1 MRFITSVF
9 PKYLVEIDKK
19 IIIYI
24 KQVFT
29 VLNIIV
35 DMLLKSMVEQKPLK
49 TCYRFIIIWL

>member
-49 TCYRFIIIWL
+49 TCYRFIII